1 MRPAERAAKYIGA
14 AYVSTL
20 PIYNDGFT
28 GAIGFSNADACMAN
42 INDHPGLAEHHA
54 LGRELVKLVIG

>member
-42 INDHPGLAEHHA
+42 INNHPGLAEHHA